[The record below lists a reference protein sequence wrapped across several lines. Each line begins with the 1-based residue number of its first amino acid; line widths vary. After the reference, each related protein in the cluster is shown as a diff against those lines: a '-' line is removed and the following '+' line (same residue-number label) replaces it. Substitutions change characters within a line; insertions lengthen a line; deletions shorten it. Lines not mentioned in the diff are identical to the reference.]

1 MNNDLIRAIKRSE
14 LEEIRNKINKDK
26 SVSDYLYSIIKNGTE
41 IWITKDKYVGIHLGL
56 NDYVIKDKE
65 VSKELINIL
74 NKVNIESIVMNYLI
88 DKDHIVTFENIFD
101 KKEYIRY
108 LADWELKDYY
118 KKKEFYL

>member
-1 MNNDLIRAIKRSE
+1 MINDLIRAIKRSE
-14 LEEIRNKINKDK
+14 LEEIRNKINKDE

-65 VSKELINIL
+65 VSKELIDIL
-74 NKVNIESIVMNYLI
+74 NKVNIESVIMDLI
-88 DKDHIVTFENIFD
+88 DKDHIVTFENTFD
-101 KKEYIRY
+101 KKEYIHY